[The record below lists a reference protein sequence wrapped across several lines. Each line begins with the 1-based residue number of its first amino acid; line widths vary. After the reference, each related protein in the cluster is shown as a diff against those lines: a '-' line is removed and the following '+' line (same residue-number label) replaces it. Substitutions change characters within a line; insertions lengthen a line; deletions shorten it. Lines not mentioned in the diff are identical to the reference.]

1 MIQDSYRELFF
12 SESQEY
18 LNSINK
24 CLLRVEINPG
34 DFEAINEIFR
44 CIHTLKGMSA
54 TMGYDKLTQ
63 LSHHAEDL
71 LDELRGKRKKLLRRS
86 SMSFLVR

>member
-12 SESQEY
+12 SESREY

-24 CLLRVEINPG
+24 CLLRVETSPG

-54 TMGYDKLTQ
+54 TMGYDKLAL
-63 LSHHAEDL
+63 LSHQMEDL
-71 LDELRGKRKKLLRRS
+71 LDEIRSQKRKLNSEIIDKIKQN
-86 SMSFLVR
+86 